1 MPIVVEALLVS
12 ILLLALIVA
21 GVNIYAALGLAGAL
35 GLLLTRGVNA
45 LALVPTS
52 FFGQLNSFEMIPYL
66 FIPIGFGIMFLQYLL
81 AFLMPQRKTNAV
93 PTRSEV

>member
-1 MPIVVEALLVS
+1 MVEAIIASL
-12 ILLLALIVA
+12 LLLALIVA
-21 GVNIYAALGLAGAL
+21 GVNIYAALGLSGAL

-52 FFGQLNSFEMIPYL
+52 FFGQLNSFEMIALPL

-81 AFLMPQRKTNAV
+81 AVFMCQNKTEASA
-93 PTRSEV
+93 RLSEV